1 MLAMEIVPGPHHL
14 AAVLVTAR
22 VVDVLVRHLL
32 HVFLIV
38 LVKNVVLA
46 TVVMVNAV
54 PLQMLDVDPV
64 FLIVLVKNVVLAMV
78 VMVNAVP
85 LQMLDVDLLKL
96 VAGQIAAVEC
106 ARGIPVHTLQMMIVL
121 KAIALAVLVQLV
133 SVV

>member
-1 MLAMEIVPGPHHL
+1 MEIVPGPHHL

-32 HVFLIV
+32 H
-38 LVKNVVLA
+38 
-46 TVVMVNAV
+46 
-54 PLQMLDVDPV
+54 V